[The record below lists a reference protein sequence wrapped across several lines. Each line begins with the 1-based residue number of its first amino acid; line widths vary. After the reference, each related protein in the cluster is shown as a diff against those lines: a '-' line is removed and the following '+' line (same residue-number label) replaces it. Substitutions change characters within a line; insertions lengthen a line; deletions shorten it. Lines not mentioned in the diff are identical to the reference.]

1 MNVLDR
7 CPHFRDEQ
15 RIAKDAGV
23 SFSCS
28 FSFAALSRIHHLPDQ
43 RLASF
48 AWEVDRER
56 QDLLDLFFVGY
67 IAHERNDLAPDVL
80 AVHVRRRTQLALP
93 PPNDIDPCSIDCESL
108 CGHQTYSS

>member
-7 CPHFRDEQ
+7 CPNFRDEQ

-56 QDLLDLFFVGY
+56 
-67 IAHERNDLAPDVL
+67 
-80 AVHVRRRTQLALP
+80 
-93 PPNDIDPCSIDCESL
+93 
-108 CGHQTYSS
+108 